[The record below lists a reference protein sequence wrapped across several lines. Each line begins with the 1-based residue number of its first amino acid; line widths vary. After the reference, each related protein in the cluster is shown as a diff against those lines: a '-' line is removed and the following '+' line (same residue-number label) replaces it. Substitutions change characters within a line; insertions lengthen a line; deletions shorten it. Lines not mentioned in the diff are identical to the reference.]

1 MNTKLKKQIDRF
13 LDEFMKIEYKD
24 RDHAVA
30 REHYRNVFYTIIP
43 KYFSISE
50 TEKGE

>member
-24 RDHAVA
+24 HDHMVA
-30 REHYRNVFYTIIP
+30 REHYRKVFYDLIP
-43 KYFSISE
+43 KYFTIHE
-50 TEKGE
+50 NEKGE

>member
-1 MNTKLKKQIDRF
+1 MNTKLQKQIDRF

-24 RDHAVA
+24 RDHMVA
-30 REHYRNVFYTIIP
+30 REHYRKVFYELIP

-50 TEKGE
+50 IKKGE